1 MIKIVALTDKSE
13 DDEHQED
20 ETITQVTKEAQVN
33 RSLQISEL
41 LLILPNVCAIQE
53 TIAVSEYMRALSLK
67 QNGNADFARGL
78 FEDLLRTQVLSD
90 VSVKIQF
97 RRFIFPTTA

>member
-1 MIKIVALTDKSE
+1 MIKIAAINDPSKDE
-13 DDEHQED
+13 DHPED

-33 RSLQISEL
+33 KKIRENFL
-41 LLILPNVCAIQE
+41 LLIKKMIKMFAVLQE

-67 QNGNADFARGL
+67 QNGKPEFALSL

-90 VSVKIQF
+90 VSWRSF
-97 RRFIFPTTA
+97 